1 MMVGMTFATVVIT
14 LFFLTFASLRWIGL
28 LGMALLIYL
37 FPLVTVG
44 LLVLGAIAFF
54 LLKLK

>member
-1 MMVGMTFATVVIT
+1 MMVGMTFATVVVT
-14 LFFLTFASLRWIGL
+14 VFFLAFASLRWVGL
-28 LGMALLIYL
+28 LGMALLICL

-54 LLKLK
+54 VLKLK

>member
-1 MMVGMTFATVVIT
+1 MVGMTFATVVIT
-14 LFFLTFASLRWIGL
+14 VFLLAFASLRWIGL
-28 LGMALLIYL
+28 LAMALLIYL

-44 LLVLGAIAFF
+44 LLVLGAIAFY